1 MSGFKVLDRSSQ
13 DVSLLHLEGLLHLLE
28 LLDSQ
33 VHREVKHIEGQ
44 SVKQLERIVETLNT
58 FFGYKAIKYIF
69 EKVDAQ
75 CLKF

>member
-1 MSGFKVLDRSSQ
+1 MSGFKVLDWSCQ

-44 SVKQLERIVETLNT
+44 SVKQLERIVET
-58 FFGYKAIKYIF
+58 
-69 EKVDAQ
+69 
-75 CLKF
+75 